1 MGICSAKAQSMPV
14 ALIITVTVIS
24 ILFFDMLMCVQMIH
38 AIFIIAFTF
47 RTITEFHTRTV
58 FICASAD
65 CTFMPSF
72 YHLHFLGS
80 LLKLLGSFLL
90 LKTGRTC
97 KGHPSKEDTDE
108 DQAYNDLNLFDQSAC
123 NKGIN
128 INSCLCHCDP
138 ACL

>member
-47 RTITEFHTRTV
+47 GTITEFHTRAV

-65 CTFMPSF
+65 CTLVSSL
-72 YHLHFLGS
+72 YHFHFLGG
-80 LLKLLGSFLL
+80 LLEFLGAFLL
-90 LKTGRTC
+90 LKTEG
-97 KGHPSKEDTDE
+97 
-108 DQAYNDLNLFDQSAC
+108 
-123 NKGIN
+123 
-128 INSCLCHCDP
+128 P
-138 ACL
+138 AKVIQPKNTQ

>member
-47 RTITEFHTRTV
+47 GTITEFHTRTV
-58 FICASAD
+58 FICASSD
-65 CTFMPSF
+65 CTLVSSL
-72 YHLHFLGS
+72 YHFHFLGG
-80 LLKLLGSFLL
+80 LLEFLGAFLL

-97 KGHPSKEDTDE
+97 KGHPAKEYANK
-108 DQAYNDLNLFDQSAC
+108 DQT
-123 NKGIN
+123 
-128 INSCLCHCDP
+128 
-138 ACL
+138 